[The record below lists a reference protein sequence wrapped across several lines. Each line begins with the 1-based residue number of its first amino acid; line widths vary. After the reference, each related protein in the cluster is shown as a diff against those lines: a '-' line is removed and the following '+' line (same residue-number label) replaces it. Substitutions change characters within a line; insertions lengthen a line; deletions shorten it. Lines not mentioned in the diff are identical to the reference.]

1 LATKKKR
8 RAWLPM
14 EVKALKSA
22 AKNIVPAG
30 KIARLLKRTEGAIR
44 QKALALGLSLNSQRR
59 GKGKKKTG
67 AKRSTGRGRRTGRRA
82 RAA

>member
-1 LATKKKR
+1 MATKKKR
-8 RAWLPM
+8 RSWLAA
-14 EVKALKSA
+14 EVKALRTA

-59 GKGKKKTG
+59 GKGKKKAG
-67 AKRSTGRGRRTGRRA
+67 SRRRTVRRA
-82 RAA
+82 RA

>member
-1 LATKKKR
+1 
-8 RAWLPM
+8 
-14 EVKALKSA
+14 VKALKTA

-59 GKGKKKTG
+59 GKGKRKAG
-67 AKRSTGRGRRTGRRA
+67 ARRRTGRRA
-82 RAA
+82 RA

>member
-1 LATKKKR
+1 MATKKKR
-8 RAWLPM
+8 RAWLAA

-22 AKNIVPAG
+22 AKSIVPAG

-59 GKGKKKTG
+59 GKKKKTG
-67 AKRSTGRGRRTGRRA
+67 AKRRRA
-82 RAA
+82 RA

>member
-1 LATKKKR
+1 MATKKKR
-8 RAWLPM
+8 RAWLAA

-59 GKGKKKTG
+59 GKAKKKKTAG
-67 AKRSTGRGRRTGRRA
+67 AKRTTAKRA
-82 RAA
+82 RA

>member
-8 RAWLPM
+8 RAWLAA
-14 EVKALKSA
+14 EVKALKTA

-30 KIARLLKRTEGAIR
+30 QIAKLLKRTEGAIR

-59 GKGKKKTG
+59 GKGKKKKVG
-67 AKRSTGRGRRTGRRA
+67 AKRRA
-82 RAA
+82 RA

>member
-8 RAWLPM
+8 RSWLAA
-14 EVKALKSA
+14 EVKALKTA

-59 GKGKKKTG
+59 GKGKKKSA
-67 AKRSTGRGRRTGRRA
+67 AKRRTA
-82 RAA
+82 RA

>member
-8 RAWLPM
+8 RAWLAA

-59 GKGKKKTG
+59 GKGKKKKTG
-67 AKRSTGRGRRTGRRA
+67 AKRRTVRRA
-82 RAA
+82 RA

>member
-8 RAWLPM
+8 RAWLAV
-14 EVKALKSA
+14 EVKALRTSA
-22 AKNIVPAG
+22 RNIVPAG

-59 GKGKKKTG
+59 GKGKKKAG
-67 AKRSTGRGRRTGRRA
+67 AKRRTARRA
-82 RAA
+82 RA

>member
-1 LATKKKR
+1 MATKKKR
-8 RAWLPM
+8 RSWLAA

-59 GKGKKKTG
+59 GKGKKKSG
-67 AKRSTGRGRRTGRRA
+67 GRRRTMRRA
-82 RAA
+82 RA

>member
-8 RAWLPM
+8 RSWLAA
-14 EVKALKSA
+14 EVKALRSA
-22 AKNIVPAG
+22 AASIVPAG

-59 GKGKKKTG
+59 GKKKK
-67 AKRSTGRGRRTGRRA
+67 A
-82 RAA
+82 RAARKK

>member
-1 LATKKKR
+1 LANKKKR
-8 RAWLPM
+8 RSWLAA
-14 EVKALKSA
+14 EVKALRSS

-59 GKGKKKTG
+59 GKGRKKAG
-67 AKRSTGRGRRTGRRA
+67 ARRRTVRRA
-82 RAA
+82 RA

>member
-1 LATKKKR
+1 MATKKKR
-8 RAWLPM
+8 RAWLAA
-14 EVKALKSA
+14 EVKALRTA

-59 GKGKKKTG
+59 GKGKKKAG
-67 AKRSTGRGRRTGRRA
+67 GRRRTGRRA
-82 RAA
+82 RA

>member
-8 RAWLPM
+8 RAWLAA
-14 EVKALKSA
+14 EVKALRTA

-30 KIARLLKRTEGAIR
+30 QIARLLKRTEGAIR

-59 GKGKKKTG
+59 GKGKKK
-67 AKRSTGRGRRTGRRA
+67 ARGRRRTVRRA
-82 RAA
+82 RA

>member
-1 LATKKKR
+1 MATKKKR
-8 RAWLPM
+8 RAWLPV

-67 AKRSTGRGRRTGRRA
+67 AKRGTGRGRRTGRRA

>member
-1 LATKKKR
+1 LATKRKR
-8 RAWLPM
+8 RSWLAA
-14 EVKALKSA
+14 EVKGLKSA
-22 AKNIVPAG
+22 AKSIVPAG

-67 AKRSTGRGRRTGRRA
+67 ARRRRGGRRTA
-82 RAA
+82 RA

>member
-1 LATKKKR
+1 MATKRKR
-8 RAWLPM
+8 RSWLAA

-22 AKNIVPAG
+22 AKNIVPAA

-59 GKGKKKTG
+59 GKGKKKAG
-67 AKRSTGRGRRTGRRA
+67 AKRRRA
-82 RAA
+82 RA

>member
-1 LATKKKR
+1 MATKKKR
-8 RAWLPM
+8 RAWLAV
-14 EVKALKSA
+14 EVKALRTS

-59 GKGKKKTG
+59 GKGKKKAG
-67 AKRSTGRGRRTGRRA
+67 ARRRTARRA
-82 RAA
+82 RA

>member
-8 RAWLPM
+8 RAWLAV
-14 EVKALKSA
+14 EVKALKTS

-30 KIARLLKRTEGAIR
+30 RIARLLKRTEGAIR

-59 GKGKKKTG
+59 GKGKKKAG
-67 AKRSTGRGRRTGRRA
+67 ARRRTARRA
-82 RAA
+82 RA

>member
-8 RAWLPM
+8 RAWLAV
-14 EVKALKSA
+14 EVKALRTA

-44 QKALALGLSLNSQRR
+44 QKALALGLSLNSMRR
-59 GKGKKKTG
+59 GKGKKKART
-67 AKRSTGRGRRTGRRA
+67 KRRTVRRA
-82 RAA
+82 RA

>member
-8 RAWLPM
+8 RAWLAV
-14 EVKALKSA
+14 EVKALRTS

-30 KIARLLKRTEGAIR
+30 RIARLLKRTEGAIR

-59 GKGKKKTG
+59 GKGKKKAG
-67 AKRSTGRGRRTGRRA
+67 ARRRTARRA
-82 RAA
+82 RA